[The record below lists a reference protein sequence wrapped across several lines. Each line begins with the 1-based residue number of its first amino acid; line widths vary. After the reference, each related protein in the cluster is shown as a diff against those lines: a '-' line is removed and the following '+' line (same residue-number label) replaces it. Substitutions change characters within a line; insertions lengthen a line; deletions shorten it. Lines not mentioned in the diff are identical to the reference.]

1 MEKVNVVIEI
11 PEEEYRIILLS
22 DKTAMSEFA
31 SKEAM
36 MYAIKNGTPL
46 PKGHGDLIDRNE
58 LAVDYTSSDW
68 NDYVSVE
75 QIKNA
80 KAIVEADK
88 EGAEE

>member
-1 MEKVNVVIEI
+1 MKIVIDI
-11 PEEEYRIILLS
+11 PEVFYEYCKAEEGAIEVHL
-22 DKTAMSEFA
+22 
-31 SKEAM
+31 
-36 MYAIKNGTPL
+36 AIKNGIPL

-80 KAIVEADK
+80 KAIVEAYK